1 LPDTFVHEIQ
11 LRIRYGETDQMGTFY
26 NAAALDWFECG
37 RTEALRAAGMA
48 YREMESRGVMLPVV
62 EANVKY
68 LGKASYD
75 DLLTIRTTLHRPQGV
90 RIRCDERITIAG
102 TDTPIVTGFTLHAIV
117 DARGRPIRP
126 PTWMLEGLHFGEAG

>member
-1 LPDTFVHEIQ
+1 MPDTFVHEIQ

-37 RTEALRAAGMA
+37 RTEALRAAGLA
-48 YREMESRGVMLPVV
+48 YRGMELRGVMLPVV

-75 DLLTIRTTLHRPQGV
+75 DLLAVRTTLHRPRGV
-90 RIRCDERITIAG
+90 RIRCDEEITLADSG
-102 TDTPIVTGFTLHAIV
+102 QPVVRGHTLHAIT
-117 DARGRPIRP
+117 DAAGRPIRP
-126 PTWMLEGLHFGEAG
+126 PRWLLDGLHFGETG